1 MMGLSG
7 GEVTYVDHL
16 YMYIRLV
23 VLI

>member
-1 MMGLSG
+1 MGLSG

>member
-1 MMGLSG
+1 MGLSG

-23 VLI
+23 VLT